1 MRQLSPGRR
10 GRYHPRPPQTRT
22 CAIHAFGS
30 SRESF
35 ADDVMDA
42 FGAILCHRHSL
53 TEGIHAISSVW
64 LSMSYRG
71 QGLPGACPVPCF
83 STWSSPRDASL
94 PSFGSQRAWF
104 PALAGT
110 MKALRLPTCASAVA
124 YFVHFRRPRDPS
136 CVCVRHCAR
145 GAVALLEGRRSPPGP
160 GSWMPATRAV
170 PAHSRGRQWDLSG
183 LQVIHPVSLLR
194 SWTPVEPMCPCLG
207 GHIGAAPT
215 SGTVKASDD
224 KHFGAQSRSFDTCSP
239 TLRVSCCHSR
249 ARLASGWL
257 AGLYREGVEP
267 SGSLRKVSDHTVI
280 LLSCS
285 PDATQIAADSL

>member
-1 MRQLSPGRR
+1 MGHPQPSSAVPTDGSLSPGRR

-83 STWSSPRDASL
+83 PTWSSPRDASL

-104 PALAGT
+104 PALAST

-160 GSWMPATRAV
+160 GSWMPATR
-170 PAHSRGRQWDLSG
+170 S
-183 LQVIHPVSLLR
+183 
-194 SWTPVEPMCPCLG
+194 
-207 GHIGAAPT
+207 
-215 SGTVKASDD
+215 
-224 KHFGAQSRSFDTCSP
+224 
-239 TLRVSCCHSR
+239 
-249 ARLASGWL
+249 
-257 AGLYREGVEP
+257 
-267 SGSLRKVSDHTVI
+267 SGSLTWTPMGSLRSPGDPSRVFAP
-280 LLSCS
+280 LLD
-285 PDATQIAADSL
+285 PGRTDAPLPWRSHRCCLHFWDSEGFRR

>member
-1 MRQLSPGRR
+1 
-10 GRYHPRPPQTRT
+10 
-22 CAIHAFGS
+22 
-30 SRESF
+30 
-35 ADDVMDA
+35 
-42 FGAILCHRHSL
+42 
-53 TEGIHAISSVW
+53 
-64 LSMSYRG
+64 MSYRG

-110 MKALRLPTCASAVA
+110 MKAVRLPTCASAVA

-136 CVCVRHCAR
+136 VFVFAIAPEAPSRSWR
-145 GAVALLEGRRSPPGP
+145 GGGPPPAPGLGSPPP
-160 GSWMPATRAV
+160 AV

-267 SGSLRKVSDHTVI
+267 SGSLRKVSDHMTI

-285 PDATQIAADSL
+285 PDATQIAADLRNAASGQPWAKTGPPLLSIRPSSRQTSRRWRKAAARLEHIRKGSLAAWTLGVAGPLNVS

>member
-1 MRQLSPGRR
+1 
-10 GRYHPRPPQTRT
+10 
-22 CAIHAFGS
+22 
-30 SRESF
+30 
-35 ADDVMDA
+35 MDA

-83 STWSSPRDASL
+83 PTWSSPRDASL

-136 CVCVRHCAR
+136 VFVFAIAPEAPSRSWR
-145 GAVALLEGRRSPPGP
+145 GGGPLPAPGLGCRPP
-160 GSWMPATRAV
+160 AV

-285 PDATQIAADSL
+285 PDATQIASVPVGCRLRRSGP